1 MPLALLLLIQL
12 RSQALEAHEMTAR
25 LALSDVP
32 GKKEV
37 MVKELL
43 LDSAVVDIASGRPEP
58 VRSSFKWPRIIDCVD
73 CPNFLRRFQASKAL
87 LFRYL
92 GNRHQSLLL
101 TTKTKCRGD

>member
-43 LDSAVVDIASGRPEP
+43 LDSTVVDIAPGACEILFQVAENHRLL
-58 VRSSFKWPRIIDCVD
+58 R
-73 CPNFLRRFQASKAL
+73 FLRRFQASKAL
-87 LFRYL
+87 LLRYL
-92 GNRHQSLLL
+92 GKRHQSLLL
-101 TTKTKCRGD
+101 TTKNKCRGD